1 MKQADTFDL
10 RRLRE
15 GFGADSGFTD
25 AQLLAGLT
33 VPAIL
38 DPSRRSIGPA
48 DPTPPPYRPVPR
60 RWQHDHHPA
69 RKATSRAA

>member
-1 MKQADTFDL
+1 MMEQADTFDL

-48 DPTPPPYRPVPR
+48 ADPTPAPYR
-60 RWQHDHHPA
+60 
-69 RKATSRAA
+69 TSRAAKMAA